1 MLNKPRNQHNEPMA
15 DNQRKVKRAILCV
28 DDEKIVLDSLQE
40 QLRST
45 FGDQFEYE
53 IAESVDEAWEVIEDL
68 VSQGYEMVLV
78 ISDWLMP
85 RVKGDTFL
93 IELHQRYPETVTI
106 MLTGQA
112 DPEAVENAFQ
122 NANLYAYIR
131 KPWREEDLINYVNNA
146 LKKLGLT

>member
-1 MLNKPRNQHNEPMA
+1 MSDK
-15 DNQRKVKRAILCV
+15 KRAILCV

-40 QLRST
+40 QLRTT
-45 FGDQFEYE
+45 FGKQFEYE
-53 IAESVDEAWEVIEDL
+53 IAESVEEAWEVIDGLVED
-68 VSQGYEMVLV
+68 GYEMVLV

-93 IELHQRYPETVTI
+93 IDVHERYPVTVKI

-112 DPEAVENAFQ
+112 DPEAVQNAMD

-131 KPWREEDLINYVNNA
+131 KPWREEDLINYVNQA
-146 LKKLGLT
+146 LQELGFAE

>member
-1 MLNKPRNQHNEPMA
+1 MSTPT
-15 DNQRKVKRAILCV
+15 KRAILCV

-40 QLRST
+40 QLRTT
-45 FGDQFEYE
+45 FGDRFEYE
-53 IAESVDEAWEVIEDL
+53 IAESVEEAWEVIDDL
-68 VSQGYEMVLV
+68 VGDGYSMVLV

-93 IELHQRYPETVTI
+93 IDVHSKYPNTVKI

-112 DPEAVENAFQ
+112 DPEAVQNAMD

-131 KPWREEDLINYVNNA
+131 KPWRESDLIAYVNKA
-146 LKKLGLT
+146 LAQMGINE

>member
-1 MLNKPRNQHNEPMA
+1 MA
-15 DNQRKVKRAILCV
+15 DNQPKVKRAILCV

-93 IELHQRYPETVTI
+93 IELHQKYPETVTI

>member
-1 MLNKPRNQHNEPMA
+1 MEKQKP
-15 DNQRKVKRAILCV
+15 KRAILCV

-40 QLRST
+40 QLRNT
-45 FGDQFEYE
+45 FGDEFEYE

-93 IELHQRYPETVTI
+93 IELHQKYPDTVTI

-112 DPEAVENAFQ
+112 DPEAVENAYQ

-146 LKKLGLT
+146 LKKRGLRE

>member
-1 MLNKPRNQHNEPMA
+1 MEKQ
-15 DNQRKVKRAILCV
+15 KSKRAILCV
-28 DDEKIVLDSLQE
+28 DDEKIVLDSLQD

-45 FGDQFEYE
+45 FGDEFEYE

-93 IELHQRYPETVTI
+93 IELHQKYPDTVTI

-112 DPEAVENAFQ
+112 DPEAVENAYQ

-146 LKKLGLT
+146 LKKLGLRE

>member
-1 MLNKPRNQHNEPMA
+1 MEKKKA
-15 DNQRKVKRAILCV
+15 KRAILCV

-40 QLRST
+40 QLRNT
-45 FGDQFEYE
+45 FGDEFEYE

-93 IELHQRYPETVTI
+93 IELHQKYPDTVTI

-112 DPEAVENAFQ
+112 DPEAVENAYQ

-146 LKKLGLT
+146 LKKLGLRE

>member
-1 MLNKPRNQHNEPMA
+1 MEEK
-15 DNQRKVKRAILCV
+15 KVKRAILCV
-28 DDEKIVLDSLQE
+28 DDEKIVLDSLQD

-45 FGDQFEYE
+45 FGDEFEYE

-93 IELHQRYPETVTI
+93 IELHQKYPDTVTI

-112 DPEAVENAFQ
+112 DPEAVENAYQ

-146 LKKLGLT
+146 LKKLGLRE

>member
-1 MLNKPRNQHNEPMA
+1 MEKKKP
-15 DNQRKVKRAILCV
+15 KRAILCV
-28 DDEKIVLDSLQE
+28 DDEKIVLDSLQD

-45 FGDQFEYE
+45 FGDEFEYE

-93 IELHQRYPETVTI
+93 IELHQKYPETVTI

-112 DPEAVENAFQ
+112 DPEAVENAYQ

-146 LKKLGLT
+146 LKKLGLRE

>member
-1 MLNKPRNQHNEPMA
+1 MTTAPKA
-15 DNQRKVKRAILCV
+15 KRAILCV

-40 QLRST
+40 QLRTT
-45 FGDQFEYE
+45 FGDRFEYE
-53 IAESVDEAWEVIEDL
+53 IAESVEEAWEVIDEL
-68 VSQGYEMVLV
+68 VTEQFDMVLV

-93 IELHQRYPETVTI
+93 IDVHSKYPQTVKI

-112 DPEAVENAFQ
+112 DPEAVQNAMD

-131 KPWREEDLINYVNNA
+131 KPWREADLIAYVNKA
-146 LKKLGLT
+146 LAQMGIDE

>member
-1 MLNKPRNQHNEPMA
+1 MEKQKP
-15 DNQRKVKRAILCV
+15 KRAILCV
-28 DDEKIVLDSLQE
+28 DDEKIVLDSLQD

-45 FGDQFEYE
+45 FGDEFEYE

-93 IELHQRYPETVTI
+93 IELHQKYPDTVTI

-112 DPEAVENAFQ
+112 DPEAVENAYQ

-146 LKKLGLT
+146 LKKLGLRE

>member
-1 MLNKPRNQHNEPMA
+1 MA
-15 DNQRKVKRAILCV
+15 EQKIKRAILCV

-40 QLRST
+40 QLRAT

-68 VSQGYEMVLV
+68 VSQGFEMVLV

-93 IELHQRYPETVTI
+93 IELHQKYPETVTI

-146 LKKLGLT
+146 LKKLGLA

>member
-1 MLNKPRNQHNEPMA
+1 MA
-15 DNQRKVKRAILCV
+15 SGSGKKAILCV

-40 QLRST
+40 QLRTT
-45 FGDQFEYE
+45 FGERFEYE
-53 IAESVDEAWEVIEDL
+53 IAESVEEAWEVIDGL
-68 VSQGYEMVLV
+68 VNDGYEMVLV

-93 IELHQRYPETVTI
+93 IDVHNKYPDTVTI

-112 DPEAVENAFQ
+112 DPEAVQNAMD

-131 KPWREEDLINYVNNA
+131 KPWREADLIAYVNKA
-146 LKKLGLT
+146 LAQLGLQE

>member
-1 MLNKPRNQHNEPMA
+1 MGKI
-15 DNQRKVKRAILCV
+15 KRAILCV

-40 QLRST
+40 QLYQVY
-45 FGDQFEYE
+45 GDSFQYE
-53 IAESVDEAWEVIEDL
+53 IAESVEEAWEVIDDL
-68 VSQGYEMVLV
+68 IADGFDMVLV

-93 IELHQRYPETVTI
+93 VDVHSKYPETVTI

-112 DPEAVENAFQ
+112 DSDAVQNAMD

-131 KPWREEDLINYVNNA
+131 KPWRENDLIQQVNIA
-146 LKKLGLT
+146 FKKLGIDL

>member
-1 MLNKPRNQHNEPMA
+1 MEEK
-15 DNQRKVKRAILCV
+15 KVKRAILCV

-40 QLRST
+40 QLRAT

-93 IELHQRYPETVTI
+93 IELHQKYPETVTI

>member
-1 MLNKPRNQHNEPMA
+1 MTSKR
-15 DNQRKVKRAILCV
+15 KRAILCV

-40 QLRST
+40 QLRNT
-45 FGDQFEYE
+45 FGDLFEYE

-68 VSQGYEMVLV
+68 VGDGYEMVLV

-85 RVKGDTFL
+85 KVKGDKFL
-93 IELHQRYPETVTI
+93 IELHQKYPETVTI

-131 KPWREEDLINYVNNA
+131 KPWREEDLINYVNAA
-146 LKKLGLT
+146 LEKLGLKP

>member
-1 MLNKPRNQHNEPMA
+1 MEE
-15 DNQRKVKRAILCV
+15 RKVKRAILCV

-85 RVKGDTFL
+85 RIKGDTFL
-93 IELHQRYPETVTI
+93 IELHERYPETVTI

-131 KPWREEDLINYVNNA
+131 KPWREEDLINYVNTA
-146 LKKLGLT
+146 LKKLGLQ